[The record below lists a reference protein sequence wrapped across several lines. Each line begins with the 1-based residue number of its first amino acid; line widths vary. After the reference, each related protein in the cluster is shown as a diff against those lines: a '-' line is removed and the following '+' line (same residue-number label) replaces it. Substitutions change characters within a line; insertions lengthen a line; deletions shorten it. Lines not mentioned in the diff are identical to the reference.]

1 MNKPFYGWWVLLGL
15 CMMYFASNGIG
26 LNTLPLFFPEMAKEF
41 GWDPAKATLPSS
53 LLYLTIAIMSP
64 FIGQLLDRFDAR
76 KVIILGTI
84 GVVAALLMFAKI
96 TDFNQLLLFYVAF
109 PLMLSMMGIIT
120 SMYVIRQWFD
130 KKLGLAIGLFL
141 NSSSLGGAVFAP
153 WAGSIIKAQGWQTAA
168 LYISIV
174 GAVCML
180 LPLLWIKIRPS
191 DVGQL
196 PDGEAAVKAVE
207 RHTVT
212 NLEEPRGV
220 TFKQAM
226 RFPGFWLLTVVTGV
240 LWFCITGF
248 LSSQGFYYKDLKLD
262 PAQAGQISGV
272 YFGFAVVGK
281 IVFGYLS
288 DRLDKKKVMLFAV
301 VTLLLGVL
309 AMKMSLSNVSWMY
322 GFAVLYGIGYS
333 AAFTM
338 IQILVAEYYRG
349 RAYGS
354 ILGVVS
360 MIDTLAGFA
369 GVIVLGTLRKNNG
382 DFHTA
387 FNMMM
392 LLCAAAAVATF
403 FVKKPTST

>member
-15 CMMYFASNGIG
+15 CLMYFASNGIG

-53 LLYLTIAIMSP
+53 LLYLSIAVVSP

-76 KVIILGTI
+76 KIIIIGTL
-84 GVVAALLMFAKI
+84 GVVATLLLFAQI

-153 WAGSIIKAQGWQTAA
+153 WAGSIIKNQGWQTAA
-168 LYISIV
+168 LYISIA

-196 PDGEAAVKAVE
+196 PDGVNKEQ
-207 RHTVT
+207 
-212 NLEEPRGV
+212 NLEHSSLAAKDTKGV

-248 LSSQGFYYKDLKLD
+248 LSSQGFYYKDLSLD

-272 YFGFAVVGK
+272 YFSFAVVGK

-288 DRLDKKKVMLFAV
+288 DRLDKKKVMLFAIL
-301 VTLLLGVL
+301 TLLFGVL
-309 AMKMSLSNVSWMY
+309 SMKMSLSNTAWMY
-322 GFAVLYGIGYS
+322 AFAVLYGIGYS

-349 RAYGS
+349 ASYGS

-369 GVIVLGTLRKNNG
+369 GVIVLGTLRKSNG
-382 DFHTA
+382 NFHTA

-392 LLCAAAAVATF
+392 VLCATAAVATF
-403 FVKKPTST
+403 FVNRPKNTQ